1 MFPRE
6 WKGWA
11 SETTDG
17 YMCFATAHITARWEQ
32 CQQEQNQ
39 RFIQLIVHRNA
50 WANKVSINM
59 LPPCIIILKYKFHIL
74 NRAVIT
80 YAVIINSDFI
90 TACEILKLSQN
101 YICISKTL
109 MGREGMPSAILFQNK
124 EGTICFNQMRGRRS
138 SPTPS
143 SWRAL
148 CSWLSKQFY
157 IGVLALAV
165 FKGGWYLN

>member
-11 SETTDG
+11 SETTDC
-17 YMCFATAHITARWEQ
+17 YMRFATAHMTARWEQ

-39 RFIQLIVHRNA
+39 CFIQLIVHSNP
-50 WANKVSINM
+50 WANKVRINM
-59 LPPCIIILKYKFHIL
+59 LPLCIIILKYKFHVL

-80 YAVIINSDFI
+80 YPVIINSDFT

-124 EGTICFNQMRGRRS
+124 EGTICFNQMRGRSSSATQSQLRS
-138 SPTPS
+138 T
-143 SWRAL
+143 L
-148 CSWLSKQFY
+148 QL
-157 IGVLALAV
+157 VE
-165 FKGGWYLN
+165 